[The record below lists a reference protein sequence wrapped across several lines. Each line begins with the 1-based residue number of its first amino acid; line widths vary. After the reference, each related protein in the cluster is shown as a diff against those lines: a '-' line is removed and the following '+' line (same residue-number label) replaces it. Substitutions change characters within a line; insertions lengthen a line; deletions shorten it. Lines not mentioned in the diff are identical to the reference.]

1 MRKLITSIIALVMVA
16 GAAIAY
22 PEAAVAHPKVV
33 RLLAIGNSFSE
44 DSIEQNLSE
53 IALEKG
59 TPMIIAN
66 MYIGGCSI
74 DRHLKNVKGD
84 IHDYRYTKIDA
95 EGNKTITKGVAL
107 SEVIAEEPWDYI
119 SIQQKSGTSGQ
130 IESYKNMAGLVDW
143 IHANAPQA
151 EIVFHQTWAYSA
163 DSNHRDYGKYNR
175 NQLTM
180 YNAIC
185 SAVQQACKAVGIK
198 TIIPTGQALQI
209 LREQTGNYDYT
220 RDGYHLSKGVG
231 RYLASLVWYQTIM
244 KKSIAKVKYRPDGSD
259 PRTEP
264 VTKEQA
270 SQARKAAGKARKYS
284 KLN

>member
-1 MRKLITSIIALVMVA
+1 MMS
-16 GAAIAY
+16 GAAIAQQSK
-22 PEAAVAHPKVV
+22 AV

-107 SEVIAEEPWDYI
+107 SEVIADEPWDYI
-119 SIQQKSGTSGQ
+119 SVQQKSGVSGQ
-130 IESYKNMAGLVDW
+130 LESYKNLGELVEW
-143 IHANAPQA
+143 IRANAPQA
-151 EIVFHQTWAYSA
+151 EVVFHQTWAYSA
-163 DSNHRDYGKYNR
+163 DSEHRDYGKYN
-175 NQLTM
+175 NDQKTM
-180 YNAIC
+180 YDAIC
-185 SAVQQACKAVGIK
+185 SATQQACKSVGIK

-231 RYLASLVWYQTIM
+231 RYLAALVWYQTIM
-244 KKSIAKVKYRPDGSD
+244 KESIANVKYRPDGSD

-264 VTKEQA
+264 VTKKQA
-270 SQARKAAGKARKYS
+270 SQARKAAKEARRYTHM
-284 KLN
+284 